1 MRSAFKSHFRFVGA
15 AHHNRSARQRLY
27 VQAQKRRRGGQVA
40 RGRPPFRAA
49 TRRAAFEEPQASSL
63 TSTNSKGI
71 PQSIHRPPRWE
82 VDTRCAYAI
91 TSICEKSRHG
101 RSKLPDRD
109 HPGVSGPCP
118 HPHTAAHQP
127 CGCGFVISFILRT
140 ILRARAELAPSPTPR
155 LRRVVTRLHR
165 GPRRWFLAVR
175 SCRSPRRF
183 DRAISRF
190 I

>member
-1 MRSAFKSHFRFVGA
+1 MSRPAIRPTPIFLLPIDKTPPPSYLAF
-15 AHHNRSARQRLY
+15 
-27 VQAQKRRRGGQVA
+27 
-40 RGRPPFRAA
+40 
-49 TRRAAFEEPQASSL
+49 L
-63 TSTNSKGI
+63 TSTPSDRKPAKRRLMDFFLSEATEMGG
-71 PQSIHRPPRWE
+71 
-82 VDTRCAYAI
+82 RCAMCAI

-101 RSKLPDRD
+101 RSKLPGRD

-118 HPHTAAHQP
+118 HPHTAAQQHR
-127 CGCGFVISFILRT
+127 GCGFVISFILRT

-155 LRRVVTRLHR
+155 PRRVVTRLHR

>member
-1 MRSAFKSHFRFVGA
+1 MI
-15 AHHNRSARQRLY
+15 RQIEWKTR
-27 VQAQKRRRGGQVA
+27 VCRVKNPPVETQTTEMGG
-40 RGRPPFRAA
+40 
-49 TRRAAFEEPQASSL
+49 
-63 TSTNSKGI
+63 
-71 PQSIHRPPRWE
+71 
-82 VDTRCAYAI
+82 RCAMCAI

-101 RSKLPDRD
+101 RSKLPGRD

-118 HPHTAAHQP
+118 HPHTAAQQHR
-127 CGCGFVISFILRT
+127 GCGFVISFILRT

>member
-1 MRSAFKSHFRFVGA
+1 MSRPAIRPTPIFLLPIDKTPPPSYLAFLSRTELNGKPAFVA
-15 AHHNRSARQRLY
+15 L
-27 VQAQKRRRGGQVA
+27 K
-40 RGRPPFRAA
+40 
-49 TRRAAFEEPQASSL
+49 
-63 TSTNSKGI
+63 I
-71 PQSIHRPPRWE
+71 PQSTHRPPRWE
-82 VDTRCAYAI
+82 VDTRCTYAI

-118 HPHTAAHQP
+118 HPHTAAQQHR
-127 CGCGFVISFILRT
+127 GCGFVISFILRT

>member
-1 MRSAFKSHFRFVGA
+1 M
-15 AHHNRSARQRLY
+15 
-27 VQAQKRRRGGQVA
+27 
-40 RGRPPFRAA
+40 
-49 TRRAAFEEPQASSL
+49 
-63 TSTNSKGI
+63 
-71 PQSIHRPPRWE
+71 
-82 VDTRCAYAI
+82 YAI

-101 RSKLPDRD
+101 RSKLPGRD

-118 HPHTAAHQP
+118 HPHAAAQQHR
-127 CGCGFVISFILRT
+127 GCGFVISFILRT

-190 I
+190 FDFFDFSLEKPATRPRDRCGKEQLVYPFVTGFPGSSRVSALAPYSSGDRVGSTLSAPHAGGDLGLFRW